1 MSLLKKS
8 PSRPMTR
15 AVAGCTLPIVVQAY
29 LRLILFDLFWG
40 RRDFGK
46 LYEEVRSYPC
56 RKAIRNDETI
66 TLVCSAV
73 DAACLWYWK
82 EVLCLQYAVVTTHL
96 LRANGV
102 RAELVVGVQQV
113 PFKAHAWVEVE
124 GRVVSDKPYVKEI
137 YTVLDRC

>member
-1 MSLLKKS
+1 MAQ
-8 PSRPMTR
+8 T
-15 AVAGCTLPIVVQAY
+15 VAGWTVPIVVRAY

-40 RRDFGK
+40 RKDFGA

-56 RKAIRNDETI
+56 RKAIRNGVTVAV
-66 TLVCSAV
+66 VCSAV

-82 EVLCLQYAVVTTHL
+82 EVLCLQYAVVTTLL
-96 LRANGV
+96 LRDNGV
-102 RAELVVGVQQV
+102 QAELVVGVQQV